1 MKKWKPSQL
10 FGTVFFVVG
19 LWFPVL
25 SLAYPA
31 APVAVTTGPLF
42 VTEKSV
48 QMTGQVNSNE
58 MPDAYY
64 WFEWGVVGRGD
75 VYVTPKRQFNSGS
88 VLSNTAENLN
98 GLAPNMQYFYRQIAE
113 NGRGKSVGMNM
124 YFTTKPLPV
133 LVTPILVV
141 ETRSSTNVTETS
153 ITLNGYVSPHGNA
166 QARYWFEWGPTMEL
180 KNRTP
185 SRGSWWSDSTTIQE
199 NLSSLTP
206 GTTYFFR
213 VVGENDLG
221 IVYGATRMFVTHGV
235 APIVESET
243 PRTQNVPNPTAS
255 GDGVERIETTQGET
269 SEGKTSGTSGS
280 FVDFSN
286 QSALQPIVITSPFN
300 FGFFSRKTS
309 DGTAST
315 SVPATESAN
324 PIKSFFGSL
333 SGKDVAVA
341 VEKVGPNKVPAHT
354 PVEYRISYL
363 YQKPIP
369 ATSAQLKIVLP
380 EHVVYIGDNTVNE
393 LLLEESPGPERT
405 YVLPLGRLE
414 DGASRTVSILGMTTA
429 SAQGTFPD
437 ARARLEYVDPSG
449 VVVVVAGE
457 DGVLGEDAEEMQSSG
472 SFSILPHSLL
482 GWVLYLLVVV
492 GTIIGVRK
500 AKEYYIRRKEEIA
513 KEEELH
519 KAQEHAQEAEKKG
532 SLA

>member
-1 MKKWKPSQL
+1 MRKRSNFLTTVISTLSISALVLPL
-10 FGTVFFVVG
+10 FA
-19 LWFPVL
+19 
-25 SLAYPA
+25 SAYQA
-31 APVAVTTGPLF
+31 APLAVTTAPLF
-42 VTEKSV
+42 ITEKSV
-48 QMTGQVNSNE
+48 RLTGQVNSNE
-58 MPDAYY
+58 MPDTYQ
-64 WFEWGVVGRGD
+64 WFEWGVVGKGD
-75 VYVTPKRQFNSGS
+75 VYMTPRRSFGSG
-88 VLSNTAENLN
+88 NTLRNTSENLN
-98 GLAPNMQYFYRQIAE
+98 GLAPNMQYFYRQVAE

-133 LVTPILVV
+133 SITPILVV
-141 ETRSSTNVTETS
+141 ETRTPTNITENTVT
-153 ITLNGYVSPHGNA
+153 LKGYVSPHGNS
-166 QARYWFEWGPTMEL
+166 QSRYWFEWGATTEL
-180 KNRTP
+180 LNRTS
-185 SRGSWWSDSTTIQE
+185 SRTTGANSAGVEQRLT
-199 NLSSLTP
+199 NLLP
-206 GTTYFFR
+206 GTPYFYR
-213 VVGENDLG
+213 IVGENDLG
-221 IVYGATRMFVTHGV
+221 LVYGTTRMVVTHGV
-235 APIVESET
+235 PPETASSEAPRE
-243 PRTQNVPNPTAS
+243 QYVPPASSS
-255 GDGVERIETTQGET
+255 GDGVERTVT
-269 SEGKTSGTSGS
+269 TSGKEDGKSSGS
-280 FVDFSN
+280 GESDYNAFRPAAAIPN
-286 QSALQPIVITSPFN
+286 PIS
-300 FGFFSRKTS
+300 FGFFSKKPS
-309 DGTAST
+309 SGTTTEASSST
-315 SVPATESAN
+315 QAPN
-324 PIKSFFGSL
+324 PFSRFFGSL

-457 DGVLGEDAEEMQSSG
+457 DGVLDEDAEEVQSSG

-492 GTIIGVRK
+492 GTIIGARK